1 MTQSENSAAT
11 PGSKV
16 AVITGA
22 GSGIGRA
29 VAVALFEAG
38 FNVVLAGRR
47 HAALDETAAAC
58 TGHSARVVSVQ
69 ADVTDPAQV
78 ARLFDVA
85 RDQFGRVDVLFNNA
99 GASAP
104 AVSIDELSFDQWRA
118 VVDVNLTGAFLCAQA
133 AFRVMKAQRPMGGR
147 IINNGSISAAVPRP
161 LSAPYTATKH
171 AITGLTKS
179 LSLDGRAYDIACSQI
194 DIGNAATEMTE
205 PMAAGARQADDSV
218 KPEPRMD
225 VAHVA
230 EAVVYM
236 ALLPLSANVQFM
248 TLMATKMPFIGR
260 G

>member
-1 MTQSENSAAT
+1 M
-11 PGSKV
+11 V
-16 AVITGA
+16 TGA

-29 VAVALFEAG
+29 VAIALFDAG
-38 FNVVLAGRR
+38 FDVMLAGRR
-47 HAALDETAAAC
+47 EAPLAETAAMC
-58 TGHSARVVSVQ
+58 MSRRGRIEVSVTDV
-69 ADVTDPAQV
+69 ADAGAVS
-78 ARLFDVA
+78 RLFEA
-85 RDQFGRVDVLFNNA
+85 AQAAFGRVDLLFNNA
-99 GASAP
+99 GLSAP
-104 AVSIDELSFDQWRA
+104 AVPIDELTPEQWRA

-161 LSAPYTATKH
+161 FSAPYSATKH
-171 AITGLTKS
+171 GLTGLTKS

-194 DIGNAATEMTE
+194 DIGNAATDMTA
-205 PMAAGARQADDSV
+205 PMAAGAYQADGSV

-225 VAHVA
+225 VRHVA
-230 EAVVYM
+230 EAVAYM